1 MLVDLGEGGGDK
13 MAGRRIRRTTHN
25 YELKQGKKIV
35 YKGISKNPEERT
47 NAHKRSGKRFSH
59 VVVHPKVSRPTA
71 LKREK
76 KGIETYKRNHRGKKP
91 KYNK

>member
-1 MLVDLGEGGGDK
+1 
-13 MAGRRIRRTTHN
+13 MAKRRARRTTHN
-25 YELKQGKKIV
+25 YDLKQGKKTV
-35 YKGISKNPEERT
+35 YKGISKNPESRA

-59 VVVHPKVSRPTA
+59 VFVYPKVSRSTA
-71 LKREK
+71 VKRER